1 MSTSESAVNR
11 FSPRYFAIWAVVLV
25 LIAGLFTLGAVNS
38 DDMAGRVAAGVA
50 AVVALALA
58 AMVVL
63 AIARVRRARR
73 DPDSAEAKRLDE
85 FARTLPPSP
94 SGRERAAWLALV
106 AAFAVLFIVD
116 RTVALSGPLDVIV
129 DVARAAVF
137 LALVATATAQL
148 VRHRRWR
155 RERASEA

>member
-1 MSTSESAVNR
+1 MVGFGLTFVAV
-11 FSPRYFAIWAVVLV
+11 AVAMVLLAVV
-25 LIAGLFTLGAVNS
+25 S
-38 DDMAGRVAAGVA
+38 DDTVGRVASAVA
-50 AVVALALA
+50 AVLALALA
-58 AMVVL
+58 AATPV
-63 AIARVRRARR
+63 AIARIRRARR
-73 DPDSAEAKRLDE
+73 DPDSAEAKRLE
-85 FARTLPPSP
+85 EVARTLPPSP
-94 SGRERAAWLALV
+94 SRRERAVWLGLV